1 MTNQRTLDHGAAPA
15 ARPAVPSAARRVLG
29 NSAWLIASE
38 GATRVVSLATL
49 LYLSRTL
56 APSGMGSVQF
66 GLAVFMLL
74 QLVCIGGTETLL
86 TREAARAPSDM
97 ARLAGRSLLLAWSQ
111 LAVAFGVVVGGMWA
125 LGMPSEM
132 RQSGILFG
140 MAAAVV
146 PASFRFAF
154 LAGERARVIGLGTFA
169 GYAAFLVLCVASVRH
184 PDDVARVGWAWI
196 AGMSIRTAVQLLA
209 FLREHGRLVF
219 DTSAFAAWLRRTA
232 AVGAGSIAR
241 GLMLTMDVLVL
252 GLFRPADEVALY
264 GLAIKVPLFFGS
276 LATLF
281 YTALFPTIARDV
293 AGDTGRVGKI
303 GAETVEIVLGVML
316 PGALC
321 LGLVAEP
328 LVLALF
334 TERYREAS
342 PLLGVLVWRLPLMAA
357 GGVYRTVLWAKN
369 PGADARVSVQV
380 VTMTFVALLAV
391 AGTAGATGVA
401 WTMLA
406 GDAIGLVL
414 NRRAGRPRAGM
425 RVRPEAVVRLGAASA
440 LAGGLMLVVP
450 RHAGIATVAG
460 ALVAWTVSTLVAD
473 LPYARRLVAELS
485 HRGTP

>member
-1 MTNQRTLDHGAAPA
+1 
-15 ARPAVPSAARRVLG
+15 V
-29 NSAWLIASE
+29 
-38 GATRVVSLATL
+38 
-49 LYLSRTL
+49 
-56 APSGMGSVQF
+56 
-66 GLAVFMLL
+66 
-74 QLVCIGGTETLL
+74 
-86 TREAARAPSDM
+86 
-97 ARLAGRSLLLAWSQ
+97 
-111 LAVAFGVVVGGMWA
+111 GV
-125 LGMPSEM
+125 
-132 RQSGILFG
+132 
-140 MAAAVV
+140 
-146 PASFRFAF
+146 
-154 LAGERARVIGLGTFA
+154 
-169 GYAAFLVLCVASVRH
+169 
-184 PDDVARVGWAWI
+184 
-196 AGMSIRTAVQLLA
+196 
-209 FLREHGRLVF
+209 
-219 DTSAFAAWLRRTA
+219 
-232 AVGAGSIAR
+232 GSIAR

-401 WTMLA
+401 WAMLA

-414 NRRAGRPRAGM
+414 NRHAGRPRTGM
-425 RVRPEAVVRLGAASA
+425 RVRPEAVVRLGVASA

-450 RHAGIATVAG
+450 RHAGMATVAG

-473 LPYARRLVAELS
+473 LPYARRLVVELS